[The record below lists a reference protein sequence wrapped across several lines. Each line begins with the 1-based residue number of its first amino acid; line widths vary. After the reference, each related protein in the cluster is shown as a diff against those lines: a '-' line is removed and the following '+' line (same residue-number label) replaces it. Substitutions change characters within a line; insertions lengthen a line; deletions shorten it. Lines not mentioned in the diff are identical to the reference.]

1 MNKNIAFF
9 GIFSVVLLIFISQN
23 FSKIDTDIYN
33 IITKDKSI
41 NQVVS
46 ILDGSFSNDFNILSK
61 DPKILKNIKDDQES
75 KEIFYLDDEIDFV
88 KILSDLKLA
97 SLKHKKKDEISK
109 DLNAFLGNSASLMLG
124 VFDNRVL
131 SPQDDLLNLSKF
143 SSILD
148 NKIKF
153 DFTTS
158 LSYIEFKENKYYFLN
173 LKVKDSSKLISF
185 YEKIKNNDLIIHSPL
200 LYSLYG
206 KKQGNFESIYM
217 SLCSMAL
224 LGVFV
229 FFAFGRIR
237 VLLALSVIVFSF
249 LLGLGAGFLFFKSI
263 HILSIVI
270 STSLAGLILDFTMHF
285 LADNYKKKIKQNS
298 IKKML
303 KIFLIGLSISVLGY
317 LVFLFAFMP
326 LLSQIAVISI
336 FTLFGAFLASYFLL
350 PVLFDG
356 CIFRPNSAFKHII
369 LFILN
374 SLKVLTLK
382 QNYILIFFVVLSA
395 FSLFLLF
402 KIDFKDNIKNY
413 MSQPE
418 ILLKDSAEFS
428 KIMDSN
434 FDEILVLKDKNKEQE
449 LINKLEKNALIDDYN
464 AFSKYFLSID
474 EQKELKALLI
484 ENIDNISKYYN
495 FIDEADIKNSINSI
509 KVFDVK
515 DYKDA
520 NFITNKFLLADDSSL
535 IFLKNPKKNE
545 IFREILDIYS
555 AKNINITQSLNSY
568 FTELKLKAIYLKICA
583 YFIAWLILIYFYGFK
598 MASFFTILL
607 LSANIICIGIL
618 YILNIDLNVFSI
630 FGLII
635 ASAIGM
641 DYLIIAKNT
650 NSKRFS
656 RILSIILALFTSLI
670 SFGMLCFSSV
680 YAVFSFGVSV
690 CLGMFLMGFL
700 ALFMIGKK
708 CC

>member
-9 GIFSVVLLIFISQN
+9 GIFSVILLIFISQN

-109 DLNAFLGNSASLMLG
+109 DLNAFLGTSSSIMLG

-158 LSYIEFKENKYYFLN
+158 LSYIEFKESKYYFLN

-249 LLGLGAGFLFFKSI
+249 LLGLGAGFLFF
-263 HILSIVI
+263 
-270 STSLAGLILDFTMHF
+270 
-285 LADNYKKKIKQNS
+285 
-298 IKKML
+298 
-303 KIFLIGLSISVLGY
+303 
-317 LVFLFAFMP
+317 
-326 LLSQIAVISI
+326 
-336 FTLFGAFLASYFLL
+336 
-350 PVLFDG
+350 
-356 CIFRPNSAFKHII
+356 
-369 LFILN
+369 
-374 SLKVLTLK
+374 
-382 QNYILIFFVVLSA
+382 
-395 FSLFLLF
+395 
-402 KIDFKDNIKNY
+402 
-413 MSQPE
+413 
-418 ILLKDSAEFS
+418 
-428 KIMDSN
+428 
-434 FDEILVLKDKNKEQE
+434 
-449 LINKLEKNALIDDYN
+449 
-464 AFSKYFLSID
+464 
-474 EQKELKALLI
+474 
-484 ENIDNISKYYN
+484 
-495 FIDEADIKNSINSI
+495 
-509 KVFDVK
+509 
-515 DYKDA
+515 
-520 NFITNKFLLADDSSL
+520 
-535 IFLKNPKKNE
+535 
-545 IFREILDIYS
+545 
-555 AKNINITQSLNSY
+555 
-568 FTELKLKAIYLKICA
+568 
-583 YFIAWLILIYFYGFK
+583 
-598 MASFFTILL
+598 
-607 LSANIICIGIL
+607 
-618 YILNIDLNVFSI
+618 
-630 FGLII
+630 
-635 ASAIGM
+635 
-641 DYLIIAKNT
+641 
-650 NSKRFS
+650 
-656 RILSIILALFTSLI
+656 
-670 SFGMLCFSSV
+670 
-680 YAVFSFGVSV
+680 
-690 CLGMFLMGFL
+690 
-700 ALFMIGKK
+700 
-708 CC
+708 